1 MSYITSYPSSL
12 KQLDLSHNKICVWP
26 SLPQIN
32 LEEATPDQENLL
44 CYRLETGQVPKSTIP
59 AKMRSSEFE
68 IHLIAKNL
76 FSSFYLFTQ
85 VEECHYEQVF

>member
-44 CYRLETGQVPKSTIP
+44 CYRLETGQVPKSTVPSKIRTSKLKQF
-59 AKMRSSEFE
+59 KMSVF
-68 IHLIAKNL
+68 IKTII
-76 FSSFYLFTQ
+76 FFYLI
-85 VEECHYEQVF
+85 YR

>member
-32 LEEATPDQENLL
+32 LEEATSDQENLL
-44 CYRLETGQVPKSTIP
+44 CYRLETGQVPKSTVPSKI
-59 AKMRSSEFE
+59 RTSELKERRLKIVYF
-68 IHLIAKNL
+68 ICI
-76 FSSFYLFTQ
+76 
-85 VEECHYEQVF
+85 

>member
-1 MSYITSYPSSL
+1 MLHFMTCNVFFSLRTMSYITSYPSSL

-44 CYRLETGQVPKSTIP
+44 CYRLETGQVPKSTVPSKIRTSMF
-59 AKMRSSEFE
+59 KNNIML
-68 IHLIAKNL
+68 IH
-76 FSSFYLFTQ
+76 Y
-85 VEECHYEQVF
+85 